1 MDDVL
6 FDDGERRLRISISG
20 ADKATGTVARD
31 AFGLNVYAFQVNPG
45 IKPLFTHTL
54 NIEDATR
61 LYRFLGSISLI
72 TEENREVSGRF
83 IEVDV
88 NVPTSVLQT
97 LTNHPHI
104 TDDPEFVCKVLEM
117 NPELCR
123 TVLETRIVA
132 LNISSFAY
140 RRDQL
145 EIMRLL
151 LNDPDYFLET
161 QISLKI
167 VGKEAVWQDF
177 FERNQWIFGYAL
189 NYVIGE
195 GVQPDRLE
203 QVVAGYSIANAGK
216 RVDALLQT
224 RGLLRSLCYV
234 EIKTHDTALLH
245 NSPYRSDVWQPS
257 HELAGAVAQ
266 SQKTVQLAVEHLGTS
281 LDLPADPA
289 HLGGRKFFNY
299 SPRAVVVCGNLL
311 SFIEDG
317 GMNIPKF
324 SSFELYRRSL
334 HSPEVVTFDE
344 LLDRASAIVESA
356 IALRT

>member
-6 FDDGERRLRISISG
+6 FDDGTRRLRISISG
-20 ADKATGTVARD
+20 ADRTTGAVTRD
-31 AFGLNVYAFQVNPG
+31 AFGLNVYAFQTSPT
-45 IKPLFTHTL
+45 IQPLFTHTL
-54 NIEDATR
+54 NIEEARR
-61 LYRFLGSISLI
+61 LHGFLGSISLV

-88 NVPTSVLQT
+88 NVSANVLQT
-97 LTNHPHI
+97 LIDHPNLA
-104 TDDPEFVCKVLEM
+104 DDPEFVCKVLEM
-117 NPELCR
+117 NPEVCR
-123 TVLETRIVA
+123 AVLETRIVA

-145 EIMRLL
+145 EIMRRLL
-151 LNDPDYFLET
+151 HDQDYFSDI
-161 QISLKI
+161 QRSIGVI
-167 VGKEAVWQDF
+167 GKEAVWQNF
-177 FERNQWIFGYAL
+177 FEKNQWIFGYAL
-189 NYVIGE
+189 NYVMGE
-195 GVQPDRLE
+195 GVRPERLE
-203 QVVAGYSIANAGK
+203 QVVAGYSIATAGK

-245 NSPYRSDVWQPS
+245 SSPYRSDVWQPS

-281 LDLPADPA
+281 LNLSADA
-289 HLGGRKFFNY
+289 GHQGERKFFNY
-299 SPRAVVVCGNLL
+299 SPRSVVVCGNLHA
-311 SFIEDG
+311 FIEDG
-317 GMNIPKF
+317 DMNIPKF

-334 HSPEVVTFDE
+334 HSPEIVTFDE

-356 IALRT
+356 IAMRV